1 MSEIGV
7 KLAPQKGTDVLQNF
21 LIRQDL
27 ELENAQNNYCLRKP
41 EFIPC
46 QLKVPSEYMQSVFA
60 LSSVRIIL
68 R

>member
-7 KLAPQKGTDVLQNF
+7 KLAPQKGTNVLQIF

-27 ELENAQNNYCLRKP
+27 ELENAQNNYCFRKP
-41 EFIPC
+41 EFITC
-46 QLKVPSEYMQSVFA
+46 QLKVPSEYMQSFFA